1 MGFKKNREKILGG
14 NLFKVILTLS
24 LPIMF
29 NNLIQTAYN
38 LIDTYFVSQI
48 GGTQM
53 AAITFVWPLI
63 FFIISLG
70 IGIGIAGT
78 TLISQNIGKKN
89 YDEVEHLAGQIFS
102 SSLIFSVIIGT
113 LGYFFAPNIIRFMKG
128 TGLLYSEGLI
138 YLRII
143 LFSTPAMFFSFAF
156 NAIKQAEGDNV
167 SPMVLSVV
175 SVVIN
180 IILDPLFIFTL
191 NMGIS
196 GAAWATVIA
205 RYTLVLTGIYLL
217 KNKNNGIKIKLKYF
231 KLNFIKVKELV
242 KLGLPASIGQSTSSF
257 GFIILNMFIIDFG
270 QNTMA
275 AYGIGNRINSMLFL
289 PALGIGSAM
298 NTIVGQNLGAKQISR
313 VKEAIKK
320 AMVIVSI
327 MSILGTFFIYVYK
340 ENIISTFTSDS
351 DIFAQSVEYLSLIS
365 MTIICLG
372 IFQII
377 VGLFQ
382 GAGRTKIAMFI
393 TMSRLWLFRIP
404 LILILK
410 NFESLGS
417 KAVWYA
423 MVSSNYLI
431 VILAFMLYF
440 KVDWTSKFI
449 LDRKLVV
456 EELS

>member
-1 MGFKKNREKILGG
+1 MGFKKKREEILGG

-70 IGIGIAGT
+70 VGISIAGT
-78 TLISQNIGKKN
+78 TLISQNIGKKD
-89 YDEVEHLAGQIFS
+89 YDEAEYLAGQVFS

-128 TGLLYSEGLI
+128 TNLIYSEGLI

-167 SPMVLSVV
+167 SPMVLSIV
-175 SVVIN
+175 SVIIN
-180 IILDPLFIFTL
+180 IFLDPLLIFTF

-205 RYTLVLTGIYLL
+205 RYVLVIAGIYLL
-217 KNKNNGIKIKLKYF
+217 KRKNNGVGVKLRYF
-231 KLNFIKVKELV
+231 KLNFKKIKELIKV
-242 KLGLPASIGQSTSSF
+242 GLPASIGQSTSSF
-257 GFIILNMFIIDFG
+257 GFVILNMFIIDFG

-289 PALGIGSAM
+289 PAVGIGNAI
-298 NTIVGQNLGAKQISR
+298 TAIVGQNLGAKQISR

-320 AMVIVSI
+320 SMIIASSI
-327 MSILGTFFIYVYK
+327 SILGTIFIYIYK
-340 ENIISTFTSDS
+340 ENIIGTFTKDT
-351 DIFAQSVEYLSLIS
+351 DVFRQSVEYLSLIS

-377 VGLFQ
+377 IGLFQ
-382 GAGRTKIAMFI
+382 GAGRTKIAMLI

-410 NFESLGS
+410 NFDSLGS

-423 MVSSNYLI
+423 MVSSNYLV
-431 VILAFMLYF
+431 VILAFVLYF
-440 KVDWTSKFI
+440 KIDWASSSK
-449 LDRKLVV
+449 L
-456 EELS
+456 

>member
-1 MGFKKNREKILGG
+1 MGFKKKRKEILEG

-48 GGTQM
+48 GGAQM
-53 AAITFVWPLI
+53 AAITFVWPVI

-70 IGIGIAGT
+70 TGIGVAGT
-78 TLISQNIGKKN
+78 SLISKNIGKKD
-89 YDEVEHLAGQIFS
+89 YEKAEHLAGQVFSISIIFS
-102 SSLIFSVIIGT
+102 IFIGFV
-113 LGYFFAPNIIRFMKG
+113 GYAFAPNIIKFMKG
-128 TGLLYSEGLI
+128 TGEIFSEGLI

-143 LFSTPAMFFSFAF
+143 MLSAPAMFFSFAF
-156 NAIKQAEGDNV
+156 ATVKQAEGDNV
-167 SPMVLSVV
+167 SPMLLSIV
-175 SVVIN
+175 SVFIN
-180 IILDPLFIFTL
+180 IILDPLLIFTF

-205 RYTLVLTGIYLL
+205 RYVLVIAGLYLVI
-217 KNKNNGIKIKLKYF
+217 KKNNGIRIKIKNLKIDF
-231 KLNFIKVKELV
+231 SQVKEIV
-242 KLGLPASIGQSTSSF
+242 RIGLPASIGHSTSSF

-289 PALGIGSAM
+289 PAVGIGNAM
-298 NTIVGQNLGAKQISR
+298 TAIVGQNLGARKISR

-320 AMVIVSI
+320 SIIIVSI
-327 MSILGTFFIYVYK
+327 LSLLGTVFIYIFK
-340 ENIISTFTSDS
+340 EEIISSFTKDP
-351 DIFAQSVEYLSLIS
+351 DIFEQSVEYLALIS

-377 VGLFQ
+377 IGLFQ
-382 GAGRTKIAMFI
+382 GSGRTKVAMFI
-393 TMSRLWLFRIP
+393 TMSRLWFFRIP
-404 LILILK
+404 MILILK

-431 VILAFMLYF
+431 VILAFILYF
-440 KVDWTSKFI
+440 KIDWSSEKA
-449 LDRKLVV
+449 LDRKLGV
-456 EELS
+456 EG